1 MSACRAKTGR
11 FEMKSV
17 IYARYSSDKQSA
29 ESIDDQCRTC
39 RAFAEREGWTNIEV
53 YADRA
58 ISGTRKDRPD
68 YQRMLTD
75 AEAKTF
81 DVLLV
86 DDLSR
91 LSRDDVEQG
100 STLQDLRFWDIR
112 VIGVSD
118 GYDSTSKSHKVISG
132 VRGIINNVYLDDL
145 RDKTHRGL
153 KGKALNGQNTGGRAY
168 GYRHIPIEHPT
179 EKDAFGRPKITGVTR
194 KVDPEQAEI
203 VRQIFRWFAEGRG
216 YREIAGRLNAQQI
229 PSPRGG
235 TWAASS
241 IRPMLRNEVYVGRAV
256 WNRRQW
262 VRNPKTGKRVPKT
275 RPQDEWVTVDA
286 PKLRIVDDKLW
297 RSVQARRDELLATHR
312 ERQKDGKQR
321 PGKAPT
327 YLFSSIVKCGTCGG
341 DYIKANK
348 THYRCSTYLNKG
360 KVACDNSVSVRK
372 DVLEERL
379 LHTIKTEL
387 FDDDSFETFKAEAR
401 RVLDQRMK
409 DRKKDTAKQQ
419 RELTKVERE
428 IANMVGFV
436 KAGNITPTLSDELRK
451 AEAEKER
458 LAAELS
464 ADVPAIDDVEEI
476 FADVLDRYGAMA
488 FNLETFAARDVT
500 KARNMIKALV
510 GGHITLRP
518 TGRGG
523 LKAELRGDYGGLIQ
537 LVAEHPGTRAGASK
551 VRMVAGAGFEP
562 ATFRL

>member
-1 MSACRAKTGR
+1 MKTA
-11 FEMKSV
+11 
-17 IYARYSSDKQSA
+17 IYARYSSDNQR
-29 ESIDDQCRTC
+29 ETSIEDQFRLCREH
-39 RAFAEREGWTNIEV
+39 AEREGWKIVGT
-53 YADRA
+53 YHDAA
-58 ISGTRKDRPD
+58 ISGASLIRRPGV
-68 YQRMLTD
+68 QALL
-75 AEAKTF
+75 AEAQQGAF
-81 DVLLV
+81 DIVLAEALDRV
-86 DDLSR
+86 
-91 LSRDDVEQG
+91 SRDQADVA
-100 STLQDLRFWDIR
+100 TLFKHLHFAGVQIVTLAEGEINELHVGFKGTMNALFLKDLADKTRRGLRGRIEKGR
-112 VIGVSD
+112 SAGGNTY
-118 GYDSTSKSHKVISG
+118 GYDVVKRTDCDGEPI
-132 VRGIINNVYLDDL
+132 RGERAIN
-145 RDKTHRGL
+145 
-153 KGKALNGQNTGGRAY
+153 
-168 GYRHIPIEHPT
+168 E
-179 EKDAFGRPKITGVTR
+179 
-194 KVDPEQAEI
+194 AEAE
-203 VRQIFRWFAEGRG
+203 VVQQIFRWFAEGRG
-216 YREIAGRLNAQQI
+216 YREIAGRLNVQQI

-235 TWAASS
+235 TWTASS

-262 VRNPKTGKRVPKT
+262 VRNPETGRRVCRLNPESKWIT
-275 RPQDEWVTVDA
+275 KDA
-286 PKLRIVDDKLW
+286 PKLRLLDDRLW
-297 RSVQARRDELLATHR
+297 QAVQARRDELLTTHR

-348 THYRCSTYLNKG
+348 THYRCSTYINKG
-360 KVACDNSVSVRK
+360 KAACDNGVSVRK
-372 DVLEERL
+372 DMLEEHL
-379 LHTIKTEL
+379 LHAIKTEL

-409 DRKKDTAKQQ
+409 NRKKDTAKQQ

-428 IANMVGFV
+428 IANMVDFV

-476 FADVLDRYGAMA
+476 FADVLDRYASMA

-523 LKAELRGDYGGLIQ
+523 LEAELRGDYGGLIQ
-537 LVAEHPGTRAGASK
+537 LVAERPSTRAGASK